1 MATSQQPSSG
11 CCFARGAEKVPT
23 KRFGRTE
30 LRMPVISC
38 GGMRFQ
44 APGLAANDPAVL
56 DRVPQENLDNL
67 AQIVTKAVELG
78 ITHFETA
85 KYGCSELILGHTLR
99 SLKIPRDEYILQVK
113 LHAVV

>member
-1 MATSQQPSSG
+1 M
-11 CCFARGAEKVPT
+11 PT

-56 DRVPQENLDNL
+56 DREPQENLDNL